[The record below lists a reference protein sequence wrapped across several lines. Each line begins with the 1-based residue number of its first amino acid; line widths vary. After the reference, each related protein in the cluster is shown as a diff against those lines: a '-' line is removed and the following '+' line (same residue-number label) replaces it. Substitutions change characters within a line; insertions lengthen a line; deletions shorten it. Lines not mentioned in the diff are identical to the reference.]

1 MPSHG
6 PFTFVKKKRQDNDVV
21 NLVIQGSGGNCV
33 DGTTNFFKISI
44 FVAGI
49 DGCGD
54 WQIVAAV
61 GQKAVLRQVTLEIG
75 GLEFVAQFVRHSHQ
89 IAHQLAALVGQQG
102 GHSARFE
109 MGRHGDERRSDGAE
123 FDVDVLFGQRF
134 DGPEGVEAAGAVWFV
149 EENED
154 ADRLVLAVHGRQE
167 MVAVLDDVHRAESLP
182 TRFPHQHFLLQS
194 ANCFISR
201 LQIGGHVCTCILC
214 CTNCWMHDSSMSL
227 ASSSSSLSSS
237 DLALSSSACEKRFHS
252 LLGFD
257 KQNCCE
263 KKLRWSCR

>member
-75 GLEFVAQFVRHSHQ
+75 GLEFVAQLVRHPHQ

-102 GHSARFE
+102 GHTARFE
-109 MGRHGDERRSDGAE
+109 MGRHGDERRSDGTE

-201 LQIGGHVCTCILC
+201 LQIGECVYLHPLLDKLLDARFIHEFGQLFFQLVLFRLGLVVF
-214 CTNCWMHDSSMSL
+214 SL
-227 ASSSSSLSSS
+227 
-237 DLALSSSACEKRFHS
+237 R
-252 LLGFD
+252 
-257 KQNCCE
+257 
-263 KKLRWSCR
+263 KKDFTLY